1 MKFISTPISFVSS
14 DSILSPDRQID
25 DPIAMMD
32 NLIEL
37 IALTPKGT
45 FNADP
50 DFGFEYWD
58 PVFADVSALQFNSAT
73 GLDEYSRQG
82 VKERCEA
89 GIADCIATYAP
100 ICLKVRDVVVE
111 MNLKDDKVRLIGPR
125 KIYSHR
131 EVEVTVSAKIDDGMG
146 TVRDYFREITFMM
159 EPILMRTGR

>member
-1 MKFISTPISFVSS
+1 MKYISAPISFVES
-14 DSILSPDRQID
+14 DGTLIPERRIE

-58 PVFADVSALQFNSAT
+58 PVFADVSAMQYNSASR
-73 GLDEYSRQG
+73 LDEYSRQG

-89 GIADCIATYAP
+89 GIAECITAYAP
-100 ICLKVRDVVVE
+100 VCLRVRDVVVE
-111 MNLKDDKVRLIGPR
+111 MNLKDDKVQLIGPR

-131 EVEVTVSAKIDDGMG
+131 EVGVTVSAKIDDGMG
-146 TVRDYFREITFMM
+146 TMRNYSREITFMM
-159 EPILMRTGR
+159 EPILKRTGR